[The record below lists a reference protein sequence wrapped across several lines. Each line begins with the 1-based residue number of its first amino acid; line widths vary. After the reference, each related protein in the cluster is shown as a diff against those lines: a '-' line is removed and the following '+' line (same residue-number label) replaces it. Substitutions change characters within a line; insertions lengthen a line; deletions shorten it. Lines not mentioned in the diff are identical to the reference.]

1 MSTEMSPGAV
11 PAPAAPSR
19 TVWLIAGVLGAAS
32 IAAGAGMLARKGLP
46 EPAGQPVPPA
56 QEAAAVPAKPIDK
69 PVEKAATA
77 HKANPA
83 PAAPKVAAAP
93 VCHDCG
99 VVESVRAVTKKG
111 EGSGVGAVAGGVV
124 GAALGNQVGK
134 GNGRT
139 AMTVLGAIGGGVA
152 GNEIEKRTKST
163 TVQQVTIR
171 MDDGSVRTLEQ
182 STAPAVGA
190 RVQVEGG
197 KLRAIPS
204 QG

>member
-1 MSTEMSPGAV
+1 MSTELSPGAV
-11 PAPAAPSR
+11 AAPAAPSR

-46 EPAGQPVPPA
+46 EPAGQPVPA
-56 QEAAAVPAKPIDK
+56 QEAAAPESKPVDK
-69 PVEKAATA
+69 PVAKAAVKPT
-77 HKANPA
+77 PA

-124 GAALGNQVGK
+124 GAALGNQVGG
-134 GNGRT
+134 GNGRK

-152 GNEIEKRTKST
+152 GNEIEKRAKST

-171 MDDGSVRTLEQ
+171 MDDGSVRTIEQ
-182 STAPAVGA
+182 SSAPMVGA
-190 RVQVEGG
+190 RVQVEGS
-197 KLRAIPS
+197 KLRAI
-204 QG
+204 GA

>member
-1 MSTEMSPGAV
+1 MSTELSPGAV
-11 PAPAAPSR
+11 AAPAAPSR

-46 EPAGQPVPPA
+46 EPAGQPVPA
-56 QEAAAVPAKPIDK
+56 QEAAAPEAK
-69 PVEKAATA
+69 PVEKPVAKVAP
-77 HKANPA
+77 KASPA
-83 PAAPKVAAAP
+83 PAPKVAAAP

-99 VVESVRAVTKKG
+99 VVESVRALTKKG
-111 EGSGVGAVAGGVV
+111 EGSGVGAVAGGVI
-124 GAALGNQVGK
+124 GAALGNQVGG
-134 GNGRT
+134 GNGRK
-139 AMTVLGAIGGGVA
+139 AMTVIGAVGGGLA
-152 GNEIEKRTKST
+152 GHEIEKQTKST

-182 STAPAVGA
+182 ASAPAVGA

-197 KLRAIPS
+197 KLRALGG

>member
-1 MSTEMSPGAV
+1 MSTELSPGAV
-11 PAPAAPSR
+11 SAPAAPSR

-46 EPAGQPVPPA
+46 EPAGQPVPA
-56 QEAAAVPAKPIDK
+56 QEAAAPESKPVDK
-69 PVEKAATA
+69 PVAKAAAKPT
-77 HKANPA
+77 PA

-124 GAALGNQVGK
+124 GAALGNQVGG
-134 GNGRT
+134 GNGRK

-152 GNEIEKRTKST
+152 GNEIEKRAKST

-171 MDDGSVRTLEQ
+171 MDDGSVRTVEQ
-182 STAPAVGA
+182 SSAPAVGA
-190 RVQVEGG
+190 RVQIEGG
-197 KLRAIPS
+197 KLRALAS